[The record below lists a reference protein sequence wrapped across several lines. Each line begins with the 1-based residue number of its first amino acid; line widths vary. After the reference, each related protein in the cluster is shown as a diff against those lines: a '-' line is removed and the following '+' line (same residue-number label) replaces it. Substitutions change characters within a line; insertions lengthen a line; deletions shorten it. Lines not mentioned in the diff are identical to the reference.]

1 MAELLRMPEIAT
13 GTTEAVLSSWNVG
26 ESSTVA
32 VSDVIA
38 VVETAKAVV
47 DVEAEME
54 GTILRLLVAPGA
66 EVETGAPIALVAAPG
81 ERVADVEAVLREL
94 GIAAVPMAL
103 EVPEAA
109 TTPDPSPVSEPVP
122 APVQSALPSEPQQA
136 TTPRNGRVFA
146 SPLARRLAKE
156 AGLSVE
162 SITGSGP
169 NGRIVRRDVEHAAA
183 HGDARTRATSTS
195 TGPTARVSGA
205 GGAGYTEVPHS
216 RLRRL
221 VASRLVEST
230 TTAPHFYLR
239 ASVRVDALLALRA
252 ELNEGAE
259 VRVSVNDLLVKAVG
273 RAHVQVPELNVTWT
287 PDAVRVWDSV
297 DVSVAVA
304 TDSGLV
310 TPVVRSVE
318 DLSVTAVARTVR
330 DLAERAR
337 AGRLQQHEL
346 EGGSITVTNLGM
358 YGTAEFAA
366 IINPP
371 QAAILAAG
379 AARPEAVVV
388 DGGLEVATVLRLTLS
403 VDHRPVD
410 GAVAARWMA
419 ALVTLL
425 EHPARILA

>member
-13 GTTEAVLSSWNVG
+13 GTNEAVLSSWSVAVN
-26 ESSTVA
+26 STVA

-47 DVEAEME
+47 DVEAEVG

-66 EVETGAPIALVAAPG
+66 EVETGAPIALVAGPG
-81 ERVADVEAVLREL
+81 EQVGDIEAVLREL
-94 GIAAVPMAL
+94 GLAADPVAL

-109 TTPDPSPVSEPVP
+109 TTPAPPPVQVEVP
-122 APVQSALPSEPQQA
+122 A
-136 TTPRNGRVFA
+136 PRNGRVFA

-156 AGLSVE
+156 AGLTVDA
-162 SITGSGP
+162 ITGTGP
-169 NGRIVRRDVEHAAA
+169 NGRIVRRDVEQ
-183 HGDARTRATSTS
+183 ATSAQRAPAPAA
-195 TGPTARVSGA
+195 TGPAMPAADGTAYV
-205 GGAGYTEVPHS
+205 EVPHS

-221 VASRLVEST
+221 VASRLTESK

-239 ASVRVDALLALRA
+239 ASVRADSLLALRA
-252 ELNEGAE
+252 ELNDGAE
-259 VRVSVNDLLVKAVG
+259 VRVSVNDLLLKAVA
-273 RAHVQVPELNVTWT
+273 RAHALIPALNVTWT
-287 PDAVRVWDSV
+287 PDAVRQWRSV

-304 TDSGLV
+304 TDNGLV
-310 TPVVRSVE
+310 TPVVRSV
-318 DLSVTAVARTVR
+318 DQLSVTAVAQTVR

-346 EGGSITVTNLGM
+346 EGGSISVTNLGM
-358 YGTAEFAA
+358 YGTEEFAA

-371 QAAILAAG
+371 QASILAVG
-379 AARPEAVVV
+379 AARQEPVVV
-388 DGGLEVATVLRLTLS
+388 DGRLEVATVLRLTLS

-410 GAVAARWMA
+410 GVVAARWMA

-425 EHPARILA
+425 EHPARVLA